1 MDQFI
6 EESIVINNNIVEI
19 SDNNVFRCSTCF
31 QIPLISIVKINDRI
45 EVNYSCECTLK
56 ENEKSSNIP
65 LEQFLQIFRL
75 ITLNSSLCNICETSI
90 GKGYV
95 NKLFFCLP
103 CKLIFC
109 QTCIDFHKEYKP
121 GHESIQTDLFDN
133 YCFLHYEETIGY
145 SLNSKVNICDKCLNL
160 GYNKKDI
167 EYIKDVIIKDNEF
180 QKIEEDRGILEKYI
194 LTKIHKIQE
203 KYVKMCE
210 KNEKKELEQLY
221 NNFYKINKDLLYT
234 AIYVIDSY
242 KLKHNNLNYVTIKNV
257 KNICKFDI
265 TEFDDLKPL
274 SEYKKYLKEHL
285 ILNIE
290 KQNEKSTNK
299 IKLSQVQLN
308 DIFQIIDD
316 EPTIILDEDKH
327 NNYVPI
333 SITDDDSNYKYLISN
348 LVCKKTIS
356 NNKSRV
362 TSYILLLFDKRYA
375 LAIGKHIEICD
386 SNTFEMKIKIEGHIV
401 PITTLS
407 QMKDIKKKLISGDIL
422 GNIKIWLIDVVK
434 YECIGNIKTE
444 KNEVVFKI
452 VNSYNGNIICCNSYS
467 IEIWT
472 GDFPYENKF
481 SKKSESQ
488 KEYLSILETQNKKL
502 VSASNKGT
510 LIFYNPDNLDEIK
523 HINNIRCSSMNSLI
537 EIPNNRIAIGTNR
550 IIFIV
555 KTEKMIIEKR
565 IGIERSVIS
574 MNLLFD
580 NTLIISDDEYSIHQY
595 NIDNCVNLASI
606 IHAHDSYILCM
617 RQINSKTLITG
628 SLNTANFWE
637 FTK

>member
-65 LEQFLQIFRL
+65 LDQFLQIFRL
-75 ITLNSSLCNICETSI
+75 ISLNSSLCHICETSI
-90 GKGYV
+90 GKGFV
-95 NKLFFCLP
+95 NQLFFCLT

-109 QTCIDFHKEYKP
+109 QTCIDYHKEYQP
-121 GHESIQTDLFDN
+121 GHENIQIDLFDN
-133 YCFLHYEETIGY
+133 YCFLHFEETIGY
-145 SLNSKVNICDKCLNL
+145 SLNSKVNICNKCLNI

-167 EYIKDVIIKDNEF
+167 EYIKDVIIKDDEF
-180 QKIEEDRGILEKYI
+180 QKIEEERGILEKYI
-194 LTKIHKIQE
+194 LT
-203 KYVKMCE
+203 KMCE

-234 AIYVIDSY
+234 AIYAIDTY
-242 KLKHNNLNYVTIKNV
+242 KFKHNNLNYVTIKNV

-265 TEFDDLKPL
+265 TEFDNSKPL

-290 KQNEKSTNK
+290 KKNNNTTNN
-299 IKLSQVQLN
+299 IKLTQALN

-327 NNYVPI
+327 VNYVPI
-333 SITDDDSNYKYLISN
+333 SITDDEKNYKYLISN

-407 QMKDIKKKLISGDIL
+407 QMKDIQKKLISGDIL
-422 GNIKIWLIDVVK
+422 GNIKIWLIDVIK

-452 VNSYNGNIICCNSYS
+452 VNSYNGNIICCNTYS
-467 IEIWT
+467 IEIWS
-472 GDFPYENKF
+472 GEFPYEKKF
-481 SKKSESQ
+481 SIDSESQ

-502 VSASNKGT
+502 VSASTKGS
-510 LIFYNPDNLDEIK
+510 LIFYNPDNLAKIK
-523 HINNIRCSSMNSLI
+523 HINNIKCSSMNSLI
-537 EIPNNRIAIGTNR
+537 EITGNRIAIGTNR

-565 IGIERSVIS
+565 IGIERSVVS

-580 NTLIISDDEYSIHQY
+580 NTLIISDDDYSIHQY

-606 IHAHDSYILCM
+606 IHAHDSYIICM
-617 RQINSKTLITG
+617 SQINNKTLITG

-637 FTK
+637 FSK

>member
-1 MDQFI
+1 
-6 EESIVINNNIVEI
+6 
-19 SDNNVFRCSTCF
+19 
-31 QIPLISIVKINDRI
+31 
-45 EVNYSCECTLK
+45 
-56 ENEKSSNIP
+56 
-65 LEQFLQIFRL
+65 
-75 ITLNSSLCNICETSI
+75 
-90 GKGYV
+90 
-95 NKLFFCLP
+95 
-103 CKLIFC
+103 
-109 QTCIDFHKEYKP
+109 
-121 GHESIQTDLFDN
+121 
-133 YCFLHYEETIGY
+133 
-145 SLNSKVNICDKCLNL
+145 
-160 GYNKKDI
+160 
-167 EYIKDVIIKDNEF
+167 
-180 QKIEEDRGILEKYI
+180 
-194 LTKIHKIQE
+194 
-203 KYVKMCE
+203 
-210 KNEKKELEQLY
+210 
-221 NNFYKINKDLLYT
+221 
-234 AIYVIDSY
+234 
-242 KLKHNNLNYVTIKNV
+242 
-257 KNICKFDI
+257 
-265 TEFDDLKPL
+265 
-274 SEYKKYLKEHL
+274 
-285 ILNIE
+285 
-290 KQNEKSTNK
+290 
-299 IKLSQVQLN
+299 
-308 DIFQIIDD
+308 
-316 EPTIILDEDKH
+316 
-327 NNYVPI
+327 
-333 SITDDDSNYKYLISN
+333 
-348 LVCKKTIS
+348 
-356 NNKSRV
+356 
-362 TSYILLLFDKRYA
+362 
-375 LAIGKHIEICD
+375 
-386 SNTFEMKIKIEGHIV
+386 
-401 PITTLS
+401 
-407 QMKDIKKKLISGDIL
+407 MKDIKKKLISGDIL

-617 RQINSKTLITG
+617 TQINIKTLITG